1 MQIDLNGNILQTIAT
16 PSDPSS
22 IGIGARSSDS
32 AVILWVS
39 GYNGSTIDGY
49 VMTTPITHL
58 GTLNVSSW
66 GHPEGIVG
74 IPGLTVAR
82 VVTHSG
88 YFLDIQEQGT
98 TNNLFVNAAVS
109 LETGTNPH
117 LFNIIRVGGTNYWI
131 DDVDRARIFEYTYPL

>member
-16 PSDPSS
+16 PSGPNSL
-22 IGIGARSSDS
+22 GVGATAT

-39 GYNGSTIDGY
+39 CYNGPTIDAY
-49 VMTTPITHL
+49 VMTTPITHW

-74 IPGLTVAR
+74 IAGLSVAR

-98 TNNLFVNAAVS
+98 NTLFVNKAVS

-117 LFNIIRVGGTNYWI
+117 LFNIINPSGENYFI
-131 DDVDRARIFEYTYPL
+131 DDVDRANIFEYTY